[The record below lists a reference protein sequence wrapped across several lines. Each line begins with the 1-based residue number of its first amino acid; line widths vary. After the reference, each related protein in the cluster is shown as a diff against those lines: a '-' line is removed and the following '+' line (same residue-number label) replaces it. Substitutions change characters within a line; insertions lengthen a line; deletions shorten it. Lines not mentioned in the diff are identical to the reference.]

1 MLDVIALVFLMA
13 LGGLIVVVVG
23 AGVIFGADLLQ
34 KFLEDK
40 NDY

>member
-1 MLDVIALVFLMA
+1 MLDVIALVLLLA

-34 KFLEDK
+34 KYLE
-40 NDY
+40 NERDY